1 VRITRLYL
9 RNYRVYEDPVELEL
23 PPGLVGVFG
32 PNGAGKSTLLESI
45 LWSLWGRARTPKD
58 GIRTADVKADCV
70 TEVEFEH
77 EGHLYM
83 VRRTIAG
90 QNHTV
95 RAQAHA
101 DGAQVAEGVRDVAT
115 YVHSVLGMDD
125 VAFRASVFAEQKQL
139 AAFSSHAPAER
150 RKLVMQLLG
159 ITPLDGAREQA
170 RRDARAA
177 ADQLVRLRALLPDR
191 EEIARQ
197 LAEATEQAEQ
207 AGRAAVLARE
217 AAERARVDL
226 EAAEKAHRL
235 AADVGREHE
244 ALVREGRAVKEQRNE
259 SAGRVEK
266 LTAELADL
274 AGAEGRLAE
283 LEALAETLPD
293 AERRLQLVEATV
305 AAQRIL
311 AALPDPEA
319 PPAPDAVA
327 ADAAR
332 EAADEDRARLAE
344 IKGGLAAAR
353 AAAEQAEEVSAR
365 SAALSREE
373 ACPLCGQ
380 DLEDAFERVQEH
392 RAAELASA
400 RQRLAALEAD
410 REVVAAQAKASA
422 AAAEQARLCL
432 DEARR
437 AWAEH
442 EKVVERRR
450 SATEALEQARTA
462 LAQAP
467 PAGEPDPDLAA
478 ERDRL
483 VAAVRAGKD
492 ALSECGRIRG
502 RLERRAGA
510 EVELRAEQER
520 VIDLDARLENLRDKV
535 RALAFSPEALAAAER
550 AAAQA
555 RELSESAAAEAQ
567 RAAGAAAAG
576 AATVDERRLRL
587 EDAEAQHSRLTEAEE
602 DARHLGRLADLLSSF
617 RNAVVASVG
626 PRLSAQAADLFGE
639 LTDHEYDTLK
649 VDPETYEIQIVDK
662 AVAYGMD
669 RFSGSETDLANL
681 ALRVAISEHV
691 RFQSGGAV
699 GLLVLDEVFGPLDED
714 RKARMLLALERLRG
728 RFRQVLVVTH
738 DPAIKEQMPGAVE
751 VVKLSGRRA
760 TARVVNA

>member
-1 VRITRLYL
+1 MRITRLYL

-45 LWSLWGRARTPKD
+45 VWSLWGRARTPKD

-83 VRRTIAG
+83 VRRTISG
-90 QNHTV
+90 QNHSV

-191 EEIARQ
+191 QEITRQ

-207 AGRAAVLARE
+207 AGKAAALSAE
-217 AAERARVDL
+217 AAARARADL

-235 AADVGREHE
+235 LADVGREHE
-244 ALVREGRAVKEQRNE
+244 GLVREGRAVREQRNE

-283 LEALAETLPD
+283 LEPLAAGLPD
-293 AERRLQLVEATV
+293 AERRLQLVETA
-305 AAQRIL
+305 L
-311 AALPDPEA
+311 AAERALASLPDLEA
-319 PPAPDAVA
+319 PPAPDPVA

-332 EAADEDRARLAE
+332 EVADEDRARLAE

-353 AAAEQAEEVSAR
+353 AAVEQAEEVSAR
-365 SAALSREE
+365 SAALSGEE

-392 RAAELASA
+392 RAAELAAA
-400 RQRLAALEAD
+400 RQRLAAFEAD
-410 REVVAAQAKASA
+410 QQVVTAQAGASA
-422 AAAEQARLCL
+422 AAAEQARLRL
-432 DEARR
+432 EEARR

-450 SATEALEQARTA
+450 SATEAFEEARTA
-462 LAQAP
+462 LGGAP
-467 PAGEPDPDLAA
+467 PAGDPAPDLGA

-483 VAAVRAGKD
+483 VVAVRAGRD

-510 EVELRAEQER
+510 EAELRCEQEK
-520 VIDLDARLENLRDKV
+520 VIDLDSRLENLRDKV
-535 RALAFSPEALAAAER
+535 RALAFSPDALAGAEK

-555 RELSESAAAEAQ
+555 RVLCDSAAAEAQ

-587 EDAEAQHSRLTEAEE
+587 EDAEAQHARLTEAEE
-602 DARHLGRLADLLSSF
+602 DARHLGRLADRLSSF
-617 RNAVVASVG
+617 RTAVVATVG

-751 VVKLSGRRA
+751 VVKLTGRRA
-760 TARVVNA
+760 TARLVNA

>member
-1 VRITRLYL
+1 MRITRLYL

-45 LWSLWGRARTPKD
+45 VWSLWGRARTPKD
-58 GIRTADVKADCV
+58 GIRTADVNADCV

-83 VRRTIAG
+83 VRRTITG

-159 ITPLDGAREQA
+159 ITPLDGARDQA
-170 RRDARAA
+170 RKDAREAT
-177 ADQLVRLRALLPDR
+177 DQLNRLRALLPDR
-191 EEIARQ
+191 REIVRQ
-197 LAEATEQAEQ
+197 LTEATEQAEQ
-207 AGRAAVLARE
+207 AEKAALAAAE
-217 AAERARVDL
+217 LAERARSDL
-226 EAAEKAHRL
+226 EAAEKAHRVL
-235 AADVGREHE
+235 ADVGREHE
-244 ALVREGRAVKEQRNE
+244 TLVREGRAVREQRDE
-259 SAGRVEK
+259 AKARVGR
-266 LTAELADL
+266 LTTELAEL
-274 AGAEGRLAE
+274 AGAEKLLAE
-283 LEALAETLPD
+283 LQPVAARLPD
-293 AERRLQLVEATV
+293 AERRLQLVETAL
-305 AAQRIL
+305 AAAR
-311 AALPDPEA
+311 AVTALPDLDPPVTPDPDSAEA
-319 PPAPDAVA
+319 TREVA
-327 ADAAR
+327 
-332 EAADEDRARLAE
+332 EEDRARLAE
-344 IKGGLAAAR
+344 IKGRVAAAR
-353 AAAEQAEEVSAR
+353 AAVEQAEEVMAR
-365 SAALSREE
+365 SSSLSGQEE
-373 ACPLCGQ
+373 CPLCGQ
-380 DLEDAFERVQEH
+380 DLEEAFERVQAH
-392 RAAELASA
+392 RAAELAGA
-400 RQRLAALEAD
+400 RERLTVLEAD
-410 REVVAAQAKASA
+410 RDVVTGQAGASA
-422 AAAEQARLCL
+422 AAAEQARLAL
-432 DEARR
+432 EQARK

-442 EKVVERRR
+442 EKALERRR
-450 SATEALEQARTA
+450 SATEAYEAAQTA
-462 LAQAP
+462 LAEAP
-467 PAGEPDPDLAA
+467 PAGEPAPDLGA

-483 VAAVRAGKD
+483 VAVVEGGKEALAG
-492 ALSECGRIRG
+492 CNRVRG

-510 EVELRAEQER
+510 EAELGKEQEK
-520 VIDLDARLENLRDKV
+520 VLDLDARLENLRDKV
-535 RALAFSPEALAAAER
+535 RALAFSPDQLAASEK
-550 AAAQA
+550 AAVQA
-555 RELSESAAAEAQ
+555 RGVSDAAAAEAQ
-567 RAAGAAAAG
+567 RTAGFAAAA
-576 AATVDERRLRL
+576 AATVNERRLRL
-587 EDAEAQHSRLTEAEE
+587 EDAEAQHARLAEAEE
-602 DARHLGRLADLLSSF
+602 QARHLGRLADLLSSF

-649 VDPETYEIQIVDK
+649 VDPDSYEIQIVDRG
-662 AVAYGMD
+662 VAYGMD

-738 DPAIKEQMPGAVE
+738 DPAIKE
-751 VVKLSGRRA
+751 KLPLALQVIPTGTRRA
-760 TARVVNA
+760 TARVL